1 MRMRSFLIGVSMIL
15 ATASPWTAFAA
26 DFAAPVAGGS
36 PATAVVGG
44 AHHAAEIARMQTGG
58 RVLDVKPAIDSTDSA
73 YEVRV
78 LLDAGRV
85 RRVVVDVASGKVQ

>member
-1 MRMRSFLIGVSMIL
+1 MRCRPYAIAVLFAVSPML
-15 ATASPWTAFAA
+15 PPAAPAA
-26 DFAAPVAGGS
+26 DFAAPV
-36 PATAVVGG
+36 TANPPVSAVGG
-44 AHHAAEIARMQTGG
+44 AHHAAEIARIQTGG
-58 RVLDVKPAIDSTDSA
+58 RVLDVRPAFDHAQSA

>member
-1 MRMRSFLIGVSMIL
+1 MRMRSLLLGVSMTL
-15 ATASPWTAFAA
+15 ATAAPWAAFAA
-26 DFAAPVAGGS
+26 DFAAPANAGP
-36 PATAVVGG
+36 PATAVVGD